1 MKLHELTPAAGAT
14 KPAYRKGRGAGSGNG
29 KTAGR
34 GHKGQWARSGGGVR
48 PGFEGGQ
55 MPLARRLPKRGFHNI
70 FGTTY
75 APVNVSALEKF
86 EDGAEVTAEILCNA
100 GIVKN
105 ALDGIKILGTGTLTK
120 KLTVKAA
127 AFSASAK
134 EKIEAAGGKARW
146 FKVFQTLKNAWS
158 MPELRKK
165 MLYTLFIIL
174 IFRFGSC
181 IPVPFIDTTLLSQ
194 YFEQASVNGSML
206 GYLDMFTG
214 GGLSRATIFA
224 MSITPYINASIILQ
238 LLTVAIPALERMV
251 KDGGEEGRE
260 KIASWTRYL
269 GVLLGLLQGLSY
281 YALLRNGFGGKTM
294 LSNTGALAAV
304 TIIVTFTAGTA
315 LIMWMGE
322 HITQKGIGNGIS
334 IILFAGIVSRG
345 PSLMRTLVNLFQTGT
360 SGIVSGIAMIIVG
373 LAIVVFI
380 VYMSNAE
387 RRIPVQYAKRVVG
400 RKMYGGQ
407 STHLPIKVN
416 ASGVMPI
423 IFASSIL
430 SLPQTISMFW
440 HPESGSVGAHILNL
454 FSQTSVFY
462 IVLYALLILAF
473 AYFYASIQFNPIEI
487 ANNLKKNGGFIPGFR
502 PGKPT
507 SDFIT
512 KALGKVTFVGA
523 LFLAVVALLP
533 LIVGAVNSSLSNVA
547 LGGTSV
553 IIVVGVALD
562 TVKQME
568 AQMLMRHHKG
578 FLE

>member
-1 MKLHELTPAAGAT
+1 
-14 KPAYRKGRGAGSGNG
+14 
-29 KTAGR
+29 
-34 GHKGQWARSGGGVR
+34 
-48 PGFEGGQ
+48 
-55 MPLARRLPKRGFHNI
+55 
-70 FGTTY
+70 
-75 APVNVSALEKF
+75 
-86 EDGAEVTAEILCNA
+86 
-100 GIVKN
+100 
-105 ALDGIKILGTGTLTK
+105 
-120 KLTVKAA
+120 
-127 AFSASAK
+127 
-134 EKIEAAGGKARW
+134 
-146 FKVFQTLKNAWS
+146 

-165 MLYTLFIIL
+165 ILYTLFILL

-181 IPVPFIDTTLLSQ
+181 IPVPFIDTQLLAA
-194 YFEQASVNGSML
+194 YFEQAAVSGSML

-214 GGLSRATIFA
+214 GGLSNATIFA

-251 KDGGEEGRE
+251 KDGGEEGRK
-260 KIASWTRYL
+260 KIASWTRYIA
-269 GVLLGLLQGLSY
+269 VILGLLQGFSY
-281 YALLRNGFGGKTM
+281 YALLRSNGF
-294 LSNTGALAAV
+294 LSNTGALAAAA
-304 TIIVTFTAGTA
+304 IILTFTAGTA
-315 LIMWMGE
+315 LIMWLGE
-322 HITQKGIGNGIS
+322 HITQNGIGNGIS

-345 PSLMRTLVNLFQTGT
+345 PSLMRTLWNLLQTGT
-360 SGIVSGIAMIIVG
+360 QGIVSAVLMVIIG
-373 LAIVVFI
+373 LAVVVFI
-380 VYMSNAE
+380 VFMSNAE

-430 SLPQTISMFW
+430 SLPQTIAMFW
-440 HPESGSVGAHILNL
+440 SPEAGTVGYHIMNL
-454 FSQTSVFY
+454 FSQANPFY
-462 IVLYALLILAF
+462 IVVYGLLILAF

-523 LFLAVVALLP
+523 IFLGIVAILP
-533 LIVGAVNSSLSNVA
+533 LVVGAISPTLSNVA

-562 TVKQME
+562 TVKQLE

>member
-1 MKLHELTPAAGAT
+1 M
-14 KPAYRKGRGAGSGNG
+14 
-29 KTAGR
+29 
-34 GHKGQWARSGGGVR
+34 
-48 PGFEGGQ
+48 
-55 MPLARRLPKRGFHNI
+55 
-70 FGTTY
+70 
-75 APVNVSALEKF
+75 
-86 EDGAEVTAEILCNA
+86 
-100 GIVKN
+100 
-105 ALDGIKILGTGTLTK
+105 
-120 KLTVKAA
+120 
-127 AFSASAK
+127 
-134 EKIEAAGGKARW
+134 
-146 FKVFQTLKNAWS
+146 FKTLKNAWN

-165 MLYTLFIIL
+165 ILYTLFILL

-181 IPVPFIDTTLLSQ
+181 IPVPFINTELLAT
-194 YFEQASVNGSML
+194 YFEQSQVAGSML

-214 GGLSRATIFA
+214 GGLSNATIFA

-251 KDGGEEGRE
+251 KEGGEEGR
-260 KIASWTRYL
+260 KRIASWTRY
-269 GVLLGLLQGLSY
+269 VAVVLGLLQGFSY
-281 YALLRNGFGGKTM
+281 YALLRSNGF
-294 LSNTGALAAV
+294 LSNTSVLAAAA
-304 TIIVTFTAGTA
+304 IILTFTAGTA
-315 LIMWMGE
+315 LIMWLGE
-322 HITQKGIGNGIS
+322 HITQNGIGNGIS

-345 PSLMRTLVNLFQTGT
+345 PSLIRTLYNLFKQGGG
-360 SGIVSGIAMIIVG
+360 SIISALLMIVIG
-373 LAIVVFI
+373 LAVVVFI
-380 VYMSNAE
+380 VFMSNAE

-430 SLPQTISMFW
+430 SLPQTVSMFW
-440 HPESGSVGAHILNL
+440 QPAAGTVGWHVLNL
-454 FSQTSVFY
+454 FSQSNPFY
-462 IVLYALLILAF
+462 IIVYGLLILAF

-487 ANNLKKNGGFIPGFR
+487 SNNLKKNGGFIPGFR

-523 LFLAVVALLP
+523 IFLGIVAILP
-533 LIVGAVNSSLSNVA
+533 LIVGAISPNLSNVA

-562 TVKQME
+562 TVKQLE

>member
-1 MKLHELTPAAGAT
+1 
-14 KPAYRKGRGAGSGNG
+14 
-29 KTAGR
+29 
-34 GHKGQWARSGGGVR
+34 
-48 PGFEGGQ
+48 
-55 MPLARRLPKRGFHNI
+55 
-70 FGTTY
+70 
-75 APVNVSALEKF
+75 
-86 EDGAEVTAEILCNA
+86 
-100 GIVKN
+100 
-105 ALDGIKILGTGTLTK
+105 
-120 KLTVKAA
+120 
-127 AFSASAK
+127 
-134 EKIEAAGGKARW
+134 
-146 FKVFQTLKNAWS
+146 

-165 MLYTLFIIL
+165 ILYTLFILL

-181 IPVPFIDTTLLSQ
+181 IPVPFINTDLLAA
-194 YFEQASVNGSML
+194 YFETAAVSGSML
-206 GYLDMFTG
+206 GYLNMFTG
-214 GGLSRATIFA
+214 GGLSSATIFA

-251 KDGGEEGRE
+251 KDGGEEGRK

-269 GVLLGLLQGLSY
+269 AVILGLLQGFSY
-281 YALLRNGFGGKTM
+281 YALLRAQGF
-294 LSNTGALAAV
+294 LASDSPLAAAA
-304 TIIVTFTAGTA
+304 IILTFTAGTA
-315 LIMWMGE
+315 LIMWLGE
-322 HITQKGIGNGIS
+322 HITQNGIGNGIS

-345 PSLMRTLVNLFQTGT
+345 PSLIQTLISLFRSGTTGIL
-360 SGIVSGIAMIIVG
+360 SALLMIVIG
-373 LAIVVFI
+373 LAIIVFI
-380 VYMSNAE
+380 VFMSNAE

-416 ASGVMPI
+416 AAGVMPV

-430 SLPQTISMFW
+430 SLPQTIAMFW
-440 HPESGSVGAHILNL
+440 QPAEDSVGYHILNL

-462 IVLYALLILAF
+462 IVLYGLLILAF

-507 SDFIT
+507 SDFIV

-523 LFLAVVALLP
+523 IFLMVVALLP
-533 LIVGAVNSSLSNVA
+533 LIVGAISPSLSNVA

-562 TVKQME
+562 TVKQLE

>member
-1 MKLHELTPAAGAT
+1 
-14 KPAYRKGRGAGSGNG
+14 
-29 KTAGR
+29 
-34 GHKGQWARSGGGVR
+34 
-48 PGFEGGQ
+48 
-55 MPLARRLPKRGFHNI
+55 
-70 FGTTY
+70 
-75 APVNVSALEKF
+75 
-86 EDGAEVTAEILCNA
+86 
-100 GIVKN
+100 
-105 ALDGIKILGTGTLTK
+105 
-120 KLTVKAA
+120 
-127 AFSASAK
+127 
-134 EKIEAAGGKARW
+134 
-146 FKVFQTLKNAWS
+146 

-165 MLYTLFIIL
+165 ILYTLFIIL

-181 IPVPFIDTTLLSQ
+181 IPVPFIDTQMLAR
-194 YFEQASVNGSML
+194 YFEQASTNGSML
-206 GYLDMFTG
+206 GYLDMFSG

-251 KDGGEEGRE
+251 KDGGEEGRK
-260 KIASWTRYL
+260 KIASWTRYV

-281 YALLRNGFGGKTM
+281 YALLRNQGF
-294 LSNTGALAAV
+294 LSDKGVLAAV
-304 TIIVTFTAGTA
+304 TIIMTFTAGTA

-345 PSLMRTLVNLFQTGT
+345 PSLMRTLGNLFQTGT
-360 SGIVSGIAMIIVG
+360 SGIVSAILMIIIG
-373 LAIVVFI
+373 IFIVVFI
-380 VYMSNAE
+380 VFMSNAE

-430 SLPQTISMFW
+430 ALPQTVSMFW
-440 HPESGSVGAHILNL
+440 QPEAGTVGAHILNL
-454 FSQTSVFY
+454 FSQRSVVY

-507 SDFIT
+507 ADFIH
-512 KALGKVTFVGA
+512 KVINKILVFGAVYLG
-523 LFLAVVALLP
+523 VVALLP
-533 LIVGAVNSSLSNVA
+533 IVAGNLMAGVRNLA
-547 LGGTSV
+547 IGGTS
-553 IIVVGVALD
+553 IIIIVGVALE
-562 TVKQME
+562 TVKALE
-568 AQMLMRHHKG
+568 AQMLMRHYKG
-578 FLE
+578 FLD

>member
-1 MKLHELTPAAGAT
+1 M
-14 KPAYRKGRGAGSGNG
+14 
-29 KTAGR
+29 
-34 GHKGQWARSGGGVR
+34 
-48 PGFEGGQ
+48 
-55 MPLARRLPKRGFHNI
+55 
-70 FGTTY
+70 
-75 APVNVSALEKF
+75 
-86 EDGAEVTAEILCNA
+86 
-100 GIVKN
+100 
-105 ALDGIKILGTGTLTK
+105 
-120 KLTVKAA
+120 
-127 AFSASAK
+127 
-134 EKIEAAGGKARW
+134 
-146 FKVFQTLKNAWS
+146 FQTLKNAWA

-165 MLYTLFIIL
+165 ILYTLFIIL

-181 IPVPFIDTTLLSQ
+181 IPVPFIDTQLLAQ
-194 YFEQASVNGSML
+194 YFEQASTNGSML
-206 GYLDMFTG
+206 GYLDMFSG

-251 KDGGEEGRE
+251 KDGGEEGRK
-260 KIASWTRYL
+260 KIASWTRYV

-281 YALLRNGFGGKTM
+281 YALLRNQGF
-294 LSNTGALAAV
+294 LSDKGVLAAA
-304 TIIVTFTAGTA
+304 TIVMTFTAGTA

-345 PSLMRTLVNLFQTGT
+345 PSLMRTLGNLFQTGT
-360 SGIVSGIAMIIVG
+360 SGIVSAILMIIIG
-373 LAIVVFI
+373 IFIVVFI
-380 VYMSNAE
+380 VFMSNAE

-430 SLPQTISMFW
+430 ALPQTISMFW
-440 HPESGSVGAHILNL
+440 QPEAGTVGAHILNL
-454 FSQTSVFY
+454 FSQRSVVY